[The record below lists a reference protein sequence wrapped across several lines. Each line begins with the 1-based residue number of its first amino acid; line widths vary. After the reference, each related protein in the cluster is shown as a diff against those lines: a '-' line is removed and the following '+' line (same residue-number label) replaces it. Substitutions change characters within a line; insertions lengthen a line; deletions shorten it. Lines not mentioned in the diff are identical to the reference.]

1 MELRNANEN
10 KEPEKQKPENIHK
23 NHRSRLKSQYLKN
36 GIDALTDIQKLE
48 LLLFY
53 AIPQKDTNPLAHELL
68 RKFGDLKGVL
78 SASYNELLHVKGI
91 KENSATLISLIND
104 LLNIT
109 YKEAESIKIL
119 SSSAAKNY
127 ASRLFFNVPVE
138 QFYVIC
144 LAKSNRIVSTKLI
157 SSGTIDEVNVQIR
170 HITQTAIDNKCNSI
184 IVCHNHPRG
193 LGQVSD
199 EDFSFTYSLICSCL
213 LNNIDVV
220 DHVVVGTDKAVSFFE
235 QKLMAKL
242 KEKAASTVKLSAD
255 RLELISSLTVPYT
268 DDSKK

>member
-1 MELRNANEN
+1 MELRKTNE
-10 KEPEKQKPENIHK
+10 KKKPENIHK
-23 NHRSRLKSQYLKN
+23 NHRSRLKAQFVSS
-36 GIDALTDIQKLE
+36 GIGVLTDIQKLE

-53 AIPQKDTNPLAHELL
+53 AIPQKDTNPIAHALL
-68 RKFGDLKGVL
+68 NKFGDIKGVF
-78 SASYNELLHVKGI
+78 SASYNDLLAVNGVR
-91 KENSATLISLIND
+91 ENTATLIMLVND
-104 LLNIT
+104 LLNLT
-109 YKEAESIKIL
+109 YKQSESTRIL
-119 SSSAAKNY
+119 ASSDAKNY

-144 LAKSNRIVSTKLI
+144 LAKSNRIVTTKLI
-157 SSGTIDEVNVQIR
+157 NSGTIDEVNVQIR

-213 LNNIDVV
+213 LNNIDVI
-220 DHVVVGTDKAVSFFE
+220 DHIVVGSDKAVSFFE

-242 KEKAASTVKLSAD
+242 KERAASTVRLSEA
-255 RLELISSLTVPYT
+255 RKQFISSITASYI
-268 DDSKK
+268 DDSNN

>member
-1 MELRNANEN
+1 MKLRKITDKAE
-10 KEPEKQKPENIHK
+10 EQSSINIHK

-36 GIDALTDIQKLE
+36 GIDAMTDIQKLE

-53 AIPQKDTNPLAHELL
+53 AIPQKDTNPIAHELL
-68 RKFGDLKGVL
+68 NKFGDLKGVF
-78 SASYNELLHVKGI
+78 SASYSELLNVKGI
-91 KENSATLISLIND
+91 KENSATLISFIND

-109 YKEAESIKIL
+109 YRDAESTRIA
-119 SSSAAKNY
+119 SSSDAKNY
-127 ASRLFFNVPVE
+127 ASRLFFNIPVE

-157 SSGTIDEVNVQIR
+157 STGTIDEVNVQIR

-193 LGQVSD
+193 KGQASD

-213 LNNIDVV
+213 LNNIDVI
-220 DHVVVGTDKAVSFFE
+220 DHIVVGSDKAISFFE
-235 QKLMAKL
+235 QKLMATL
-242 KEKAASTVKLSAD
+242 KEKAASTVKLTEAK
-255 RLELISSLTVPYT
+255 RQLISSLTAIYI